1 MNKPQKLQN
10 IIIEIVALN
19 AVALGLVIG
28 TASAFAADDN
38 GESWKAPLS
47 LEFSKLDTS
56 GNGLLTP
63 NEASKNHAFNHKSF
77 TKADMDHDGTIDQDE
92 YIYSKTGQW
101 PKDTQTVQNSSV
113 PVPASTQETTKNG
126 DNPEQLMEKNPTG
139 AGVPD
144 KNKLQMDN
152 DLNMQDPSKL
162 NAPDSNS
169 IPSDNT
175 GPEPLN
181 NQNQP
186 VPDSSNRGSLDDL
199 MAPTVAELDKYTQ
212 QVKFQNTESI
222 AKDISGKAIDD
233 NVINTTAIA
242 TILDTDD
249 LGDIEIS
256 VETHEGEV
264 MLDGFVKNEKDKVK
278 TECVVSMINGVKLV
292 RNYLKVRS

>member
-1 MNKPQKLQN
+1 MNKPQKLQS
-10 IIIEIVALN
+10 IIVEIIALN
-19 AVALGLVIG
+19 AVALGLVVG
-28 TASAFAADDN
+28 SAKAFAADDN
-38 GESWKAPLS
+38 GESWKAPLA

-56 GNGLLTP
+56 GNGLLMP
-63 NEASKNHAFNHKSF
+63 NEATKGHAFNQKSF
-77 TKADMDHDGTIDQDE
+77 AKADVDHDGSIDQDE

-101 PKDTQTVQNSSV
+101 PKDTTQTVQNTNTNS
-113 PVPASTQETTKNG
+113 QETQNG
-126 DNPEQLMEKNPTG
+126 NSPDQMIEKNPTG
-139 AGVPD
+139 TGVPS
-144 KNKLQMDN
+144 KNKLKMDN

-162 NAPDSNS
+162 ETPDSNA
-169 IPSDNT
+169 IPSDT

-186 VPDSSNRGSLDDL
+186 VPESSNRGSLDDM

-212 QVKFQNTESI
+212 EVKFQTTDSI
-222 AKDISGKAIDD
+222 SKDISGKAIDD

>member
-10 IIIEIVALN
+10 IILEIFALN

-38 GESWKAPLS
+38 GESWKTPLS
-47 LEFSKLDTS
+47 LEFSNLDTS

-63 NEASKNHAFNHKSF
+63 NEASKNHAFSQKSF
-77 TKADMDHDGTIDQDE
+77 AKADVDHDGTIDQDE
-92 YIYSKTGQW
+92 YIYAKSGQW
-101 PKDTQTVQNSSV
+101 PKDTQTVQNNSV
-113 PVPASTQETTKNG
+113 PAPMPTQETTRNG
-126 DNPEQLMEKNPTG
+126 DSPEQMMEKNPTG
-139 AGVPD
+139 AGVP
-144 KNKLQMDN
+144 KNKLKMDN

-162 NAPDSNS
+162 DAPDSNA
-169 IPSDNT
+169 IPSEIP

-181 NQNQP
+181 NNQNLP
-186 VPDSSNRGSLDDL
+186 VPDSSNRGSLDNL

-212 QVKFQNTESI
+212 QVKFQTSESI
-222 AKDISGKAIDD
+222 SKDTSGKAIDD

-278 TECVVSMINGVKLV
+278 TECVVSMISGVKLV